1 MAVPP
6 TTDPD
11 LAAYRASI
19 DAARAA
25 RNAGLR
31 DPMSWLTLVGLH
43 WLRAGTQTFGSDASN
58 DIVLRAE
65 SGAVPAVAGTL
76 EVIDGRVL
84 VHPEGDA
91 LTLDGR
97 PVEDLLPLADD
108 YDGEPT
114 VLELASLRLHVIR
127 RGADRL
133 ALRVRDTHAATLRD
147 FDGVHAFEPDPAWR
161 LTGRL
166 LPAPPGTTIK
176 VTDVVGDVTDGVTP
190 GEIELV
196 IAGTTHRV
204 HALEATRDRLWLVFG
219 DATNGTETYG
229 GGRFLVTGE
238 VQPDG
243 TLEVDFNLAYN
254 PPCVFSPHATCP
266 MVPAGN
272 QLPVRIEAGER
283 VQQEEQHHEA

>member
-1 MAVPP
+1 MAMLPS
-6 TTDPD
+6 TDPA

-25 RNAGLR
+25 RNTGLR

-43 WLRAGTQTFGSDASN
+43 WLRAGTQTFGSDPSN
-58 DIVLRAE
+58 DVVLHAE
-65 SGAVPAVAGTL
+65 AGSVPPVAGTL

-84 VHPEGDA
+84 VHPEGEA

-108 YDGEPT
+108 GDGDSEPT
-114 VLELASLRLHVIR
+114 VLGLASLRLHVIR
-127 RGADRL
+127 RGGDRL
-133 ALRVRDTHAATLRD
+133 ALRVRDTRAKTLLA
-147 FDGVHAFEPDPAWR
+147 FDGVVAFEPDPAWR

-166 LPAPPGTTIK
+166 VPAPAGSTIEVVDIVGDITDGTTP
-176 VTDVVGDVTDGVTP
+176 GDV
-190 GEIELV
+190 ELD
-196 IAGTTHRV
+196 IDGTTHRV
-204 HALEATRDRLWLVFG
+204 HALEANRGRLWLVFG
-219 DATNGTETYG
+219 DATNGRETYG

-243 TLEVDFNLAYN
+243 TVEVDFNLAYN
-254 PPCVFSPHATCP
+254 PPCVFSPYATCP

-272 QLPVRIEAGER
+272 VLPVRVEAGER
-283 VQQEEQHHEA
+283 VPPA